1 MAADRQKEEARRNI
15 TKAWHVHAPGPFGP
29 SAIGGEETTPT
40 KLMGGRAMTI
50 GAGLFLIAVG
60 AILRFGIS
68 TVSTHGI
75 AVHTIGDI
83 LMAVGVLG
91 VLLWLVVWAPWARSR
106 RTAYRREVPPDE
118 EVVTRRRYP
127 ADRSYEDEYPR

>member
-1 MAADRQKEEARRNI
+1 
-15 TKAWHVHAPGPFGP
+15 
-29 SAIGGEETTPT
+29 
-40 KLMGGRAMTI
+40 MTI
-50 GAGLFLIAVG
+50 GAGLVLIAVG

-83 LMAVGVLG
+83 LILVGVLG

-106 RTAYRREVPPDE
+106 RTAYRRPVPPDE
-118 EVVTRRRYP
+118 EVVTTRRYP
-127 ADRSYEDEYPR
+127 ADDPYQDGYPR

>member
-1 MAADRQKEEARRNI
+1 
-15 TKAWHVHAPGPFGP
+15 
-29 SAIGGEETTPT
+29 
-40 KLMGGRAMTI
+40 MTI

-68 TVSTHGI
+68 TASAHGI
-75 AVHTIGDI
+75 AIHTIGDI

-91 VLLWLVVWAPWARSR
+91 VVLWLLVWAPWARSR
-106 RTAYRREVPPDE
+106 RVADRREVPPPDE

-127 ADRSYEDEYPR
+127 ADRSYEDDYLR